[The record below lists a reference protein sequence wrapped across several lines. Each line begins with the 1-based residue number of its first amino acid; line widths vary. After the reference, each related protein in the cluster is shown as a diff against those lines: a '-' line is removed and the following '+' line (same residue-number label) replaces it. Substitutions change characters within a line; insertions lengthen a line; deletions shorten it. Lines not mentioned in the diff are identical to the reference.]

1 MQKYLVG
8 RKSKTV
14 LEYGLLRRAEAVIQ
28 QFQQPSFPKSC
39 AVLDIG
45 TADGLLL
52 RGLMEYYEL
61 NRCIGMDIRFG
72 YLKAAKENVPYAI
85 QADGKRLP
93 FCENSVEVI
102 ISTAVFKHVR
112 GLENLV
118 KECHRVLKPGGTLVV
133 VDATPLGIHLGLLL
147 GHFAKN
153 SMAHIQSLKDT
164 RQMLAKC
171 GFRVFSAE
179 RFMLSPIPFPG
190 CDALERAL
198 KRMHLDQLF
207 FDQIVCAECSTS

>member
-1 MQKYLVG
+1 VQRYIARRESRTIWK
-8 RKSKTV
+8 
-14 LEYGLLRRAEAVIQ
+14 YGLLRRTQAVIQ
-28 QFQQPSFPKSC
+28 QLQRLSLSNSC
-39 AVLDIG
+39 VVLDIG

-52 RGLMEYYEL
+52 RSLMEHYGL
-61 NRCIGMDIRFG
+61 HRGIGLDVSFG
-72 YLKAAKENVPYAI
+72 YLKSAKENVPHAV
-85 QADGKRLP
+85 QANGRRLP
-93 FCENSVEVI
+93 FGENSVEVI
-102 ISTAVFKHVR
+102 VSTAVFKMIR
-112 GLENLV
+112 DLEDLV
-118 KECHRVLKPGGTLVV
+118 KECHRVLKPGGTLAV

-171 GFRVFSAE
+171 GFTVFSAE

-207 FDQIVCAECSTS
+207 FDQIVCAECSTC